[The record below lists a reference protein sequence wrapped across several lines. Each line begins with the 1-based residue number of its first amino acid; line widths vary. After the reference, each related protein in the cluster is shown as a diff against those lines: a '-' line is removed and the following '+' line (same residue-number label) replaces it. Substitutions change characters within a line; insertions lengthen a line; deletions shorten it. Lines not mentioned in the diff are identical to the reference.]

1 MSFRFRISKR
11 GPAKSDEI
19 RNRDAGESRAARLST
34 SIRAWVRRY
43 RLQLILALRV
53 TVAALLAF
61 LVAQVL
67 HLHLPLW
74 AVLTSLIVTQMSLGR
89 SVKVASDYLIGT
101 FGGVAYGGALAILIP
116 HDSEWALLMVL
127 ALAIAP
133 LAFIA
138 SFRANFNVLP
148 VTAIIVLLVPGM
160 QHVSPAAS
168 AIDRIL
174 EVTVGGAIGFI
185 VSFLLFPSRAH
196 AITIQAAADMLDLLA
211 DGLSRFLEDH
221 TRELDIAERRRI
233 HDGIAS
239 ALARLNTTGAEA
251 EHERHARLTSEPGT
265 GPLLRTLLRLRHDI
279 VLLSRAVGCE
289 LPAEVV
295 AQLTPPLK
303 NIQTAGRDFLRASG
317 AALRDQKP
325 PPPLAEADATFRDY
339 IERFSAVR
347 REGLTRDMESEA
359 AERLFALGFALE
371 QLREHF
377 IEVHRVVGE
386 WARN

>member
-1 MSFRFRISKR
+1 MS
-11 GPAKSDEI
+11 
-19 RNRDAGESRAARLST
+19 NVSRAASLLT
-34 SIRAWVRRY
+34 SARTWIRRY

-61 LVAQVL
+61 VVAQVL

-74 AVLTSLIVTQMSLGR
+74 AVLTSLIVTQASLGR

-101 FGGVAYGGALAILIP
+101 LGGVAYGGAIAILIP
-116 HDSEWALLMVL
+116 HDSEWALLAVL

-148 VTAIIVLLVPGM
+148 VTAIIVLLVPSM

-168 AIDRIL
+168 ALDRVL

-196 AITIQAAADMLDLLA
+196 VITIQAAADMLDLMA
-211 DGLSRFLEDH
+211 DALSRFLEDQ
-221 TRELDIAERRRI
+221 TRELDQADRRRI
-233 HDGIAS
+233 HNGIAA
-239 ALARLNTTGAEA
+239 ALTRLNATGAEA
-251 EHERHARLTSEPGT
+251 EHERNARLTSGPDT

-279 VLLSRAVGCE
+279 VMLGRAVGCE
-289 LPAEVV
+289 LPEEIE

-303 NIQTAGRDFLRASG
+303 KIETAGRDFLRACG
-317 AALRDQKP
+317 VALRDQKP
-325 PPPLAEADATFRDY
+325 PPPPLD
-339 IERFSAVR
+339 
-347 REGLTRDMESEA
+347 
-359 AERLFALGFALE
+359 
-371 QLREHF
+371 
-377 IEVHRVVGE
+377 
-386 WARN
+386 

>member
-1 MSFRFRISKR
+1 MK
-11 GPAKSDEI
+11 
-19 RNRDAGESRAARLST
+19 
-34 SIRAWVRRY
+34 SIRAWIRRY

-61 LVAQVL
+61 VVAQVL

-116 HDSEWALLMVL
+116 HESEWALLVVL
-127 ALAIAP
+127 AIAIAP

-168 AIDRIL
+168 ALDRVL
-174 EVTVGGAIGFI
+174 EVTVGGAVGFI

-196 AITIQAAADMLDLLA
+196 EITIQAAADMLDLMA
-211 DGLSRFLEDH
+211 DALSRFLEDH
-221 TRELDIAERRRI
+221 TRELDSAERRRI
-233 HDGIAS
+233 QDGIAA

-251 EHERHARLTSEPGT
+251 EHERNARLTSGPDT

-279 VLLSRAVGCE
+279 VMVGRAVGCE
-289 LPAEVV
+289 LPPEVV

-303 NIQTAGRDFLRASG
+303 KIQTEGRDFLRASG

-325 PPPLAEADATFRDY
+325 PPPLAAADATFRDY
-339 IERFSAVR
+339 IERFGAVR
-347 REGLTRDMESEA
+347 REGLTHDMNSEN

-377 IEVHRVVGE
+377 VEVHRVVGE
-386 WARN
+386 WARD

>member
-1 MSFRFRISKR
+1 M
-11 GPAKSDEI
+11 AW
-19 RNRDAGESRAARLST
+19 
-34 SIRAWVRRY
+34 IRARIRRD

-74 AVLTSLIVTQMSLGR
+74 AVLTSLIVTQASLGR
-89 SVKVASDYLIGT
+89 SVKVATDYLIGT

-116 HDSEWALLMVL
+116 HESEWALLAVL

-148 VTAIIVLLVPGM
+148 ITAIIVLLVPSM

-168 AIDRIL
+168 ALDRVL
-174 EVTVGGAIGFI
+174 EVTAGGAVGFI
-185 VSFLLFPSRAH
+185 VSYLLFPSRAH
-196 AITIQAAADMLDLLA
+196 AITIQSAADMLDLMA
-211 DGLSRFLEDH
+211 DALSRFLEDH
-221 TRELDIAERRRI
+221 TRELELKERRRI
-233 HDGIAS
+233 QDGIAA
-239 ALARLNTTGAEA
+239 ALAKLNTTGAEA
-251 EHERHARLTSEPGT
+251 EHERNARLTSGPDT

-279 VLLSRAVGCE
+279 VMLGRAVGCD
-289 LPAEVV
+289 LPAEVA
-295 AQLTPPLK
+295 AQLSPPLK
-303 NIQTAGRDFLRASG
+303 KIERAGSEFLRAS
-317 AALRDQKP
+317 AASLREQRP
-325 PPPLAEADATFRDY
+325 PPSFAEADAAFRDY

-347 REGLTRDMESEA
+347 RSGSTHDMGSEA

-377 IEVHRVVGE
+377 VEVHRVVGE
-386 WARN
+386 WAHD